1 MKFILVKKGVLR
13 YSDILATLGRLPSTF
28 GNLNKNMLLKLIMVN
43 KKTQNPQKLNW
54 PSSESML

>member
-1 MKFILVKKGVLR
+1 
-13 YSDILATLGRLPSTF
+13 
-28 GNLNKNMLLKLIMVN
+28 MLLKLIMVN